1 MSERGNST
9 STTAPMHCTI
19 LPSTK
24 AVVLIAFPLDTQF
37 FTRAK
42 AQFRWA
48 RPRGSPRSARSDRSG
63 ATDDFR
69 QFFRDRGLP
78 ALVVHELQFVDDRLR
93 VVRSALHPT
102 HPSRLLRPHLF
113 RAALI
118 HHPSSLTPN

>member
-1 MSERGNST
+1 MSERGYYPSVP
-9 STTAPMHCTI
+9 APMHCTI

-42 AQFRWA
+42 AQFRSACRKA
-48 RPRGSPRSARSDRSG
+48 RLTVRSDRRS

-93 VVRSALHPT
+93 VVRSGLH
-102 HPSRLLRPHLF
+102 
-113 RAALI
+113 
-118 HHPSSLTPN
+118 